1 MSKEKILEA
10 AREEF
15 AEYGFS
21 GARVDKIAKKAG
33 INKAM
38 LFYYFSSKENL
49 YKSVLRDAAEKL
61 MSQIKSIV
69 TPELKAKT
77 FLEKMPEIYIRYF
90 SRNREIVKI
99 LGRELM
105 NEDNYYKL
113 IITELLENEERK
125 TPNLIKQLINRWIN
139 NGEIVE
145 TDQFN
150 LLMNIISLSVFSFM
164 GKQIAEAVLGI
175 KVKED
180 KAFFDKRIKSVSN
193 LLKRGMLK

>member
-21 GARVDKIAKKAG
+21 GARVDRIAEKAK

-49 YKSVLRDAAEKL
+49 YKSVLKEAAEKL

-69 TPELKAKT
+69 TPELKART

-125 TPNLIKQLINRWIN
+125 TPHLIKKLIDRWIN